1 MPLPQR
7 RALPAALL
15 SRLDDALAAAGN
27 QIALMHLAATAT
39 IAAVMMGVVATV
51 AQSGTA
57 LSITLPVAAA
67 VGAPALL
74 VRLAQTRNQRRFLVL
89 FPDAL
94 DLMVRAVRAGLPVI
108 EAVELVAREI
118 RPPVGI
124 EFERLLSEVRIGVEI
139 EDALNR
145 AADRIRVPDFSF
157 FVVSL
162 LLHRGTGGSIA
173 ETLSNLSSIIRQR
186 KALRVKARALTAEA
200 TTSAAFVAAMPFI
213 AGMGLFLINRDLM
226 SVLFIDPRGRLMLGV
241 ALVGQLLGIAVM
253 KTMIKK
259 SLC

>member
-1 MPLPQR
+1 MNWQKYK
-7 RALPAALL
+7 
-15 SRLDDALAAAGN
+15 
-27 QIALMHLAATAT
+27 
-39 IAAVMMGVVATV
+39 
-51 AQSGTA
+51 
-57 LSITLPVAAA
+57 
-67 VGAPALL
+67 
-74 VRLAQTRNQRRFLVL
+74 
-89 FPDAL
+89 
-94 DLMVRAVRAGLPVI
+94 
-108 EAVELVAREI
+108 
-118 RPPVGI
+118 
-124 EFERLLSEVRIGVEI
+124 RIGFGC
-139 EDALNR
+139 LTH
-145 AADRIRVPDFSF
+145 VPG
-157 FVVSL
+157 L
-162 LLHRGTGGSIA
+162 HALLHRGTGGSIA